1 MRHVGQ
7 KLVPL
12 LLFAVAATAGAQQQA
27 CDIDEGSPGQ
37 VARAVLDIQIAQSAQ
52 GDAAASK
59 LKDAVKLLTDG
70 DMTKNPVGRAYE
82 LGRVLVLWTAQPS
95 MAGGM
100 TTRGAVG
107 FTTNP
112 TAPYDLIAGIDSAFT
127 VVEQSNPACE
137 AQTAPWRQ
145 QKGWVDL
152 INHAIELANADK
164 ADSAAI
170 VAKRSLQLSRSAP
183 YGYMILA
190 QVAQKNNQLTEAA
203 GYYKQAIAAA
213 TDTSTADTRRQM
225 QLALANMLVDAADTA
240 SGATKTSLLADAK
253 AAFQA
258 LAADPGAK
266 YGEAASGGLARV
278 AVASGNVEEIK
289 ATYSKELANPT
300 SFTYPQLMNAAV
312 AAARANQQQDALQL
326 FSAARDANPYHR
338 DALYNLARL
347 YMLDSAYAKG
357 IPVVRQLIAVDPD
370 NPDNYQLMAI
380 AFANIQ
386 KNYTAK
392 QKMYDSTAKALGKRA
407 NTAKSAAVVKA
418 AVDSAAKINKF
429 ITAYGDSAKINVDS
443 ALKYNAMITNIP
455 GKVTFSLFNPSGDK
469 AEIAGTIT
477 NQTDAAKTFSL
488 KIDFLDKSGNVVSS
502 QTVSVGP
509 VEPQQSGS
517 FKTEGT
523 GANITAFRYAP
534 LN

>member
-1 MRHVGQ
+1 M
-7 KLVPL
+7 L
-12 LLFAVAATAGAQQQA
+12 LLAAAATAGAQQQS
-27 CDIDEGSPGQ
+27 CDIDEGSPSQ

-59 LKDAVKLLTDG
+59 LKDAVKLVTDG
-70 DMTKNPVGRAYE
+70 DMSKNPVGRAYQ
-82 LGRVLVLWTAQPS
+82 LGRALVLWSAQPS

-127 VVEQSNPACE
+127 VVESSNPACAAE
-137 AQTAPWRQ
+137 TAPWRQ

-164 ADSAAI
+164 SDSAAI
-170 VAKRSLQLSRSAP
+170 VAKRSLQLSKTAP
-183 YGYMILA
+183 YAYMILA
-190 QVAQKNNQLTEAA
+190 QVAQKNNQVTESMA
-203 GYYKQAIAAA
+203 YYKQAIAAA
-213 TDTSTADTRRQM
+213 TDTSQADTRRQM
-225 QLALANMLVDAADTA
+225 QLALGNLAADAADTA
-240 SGATKTSLLADAK
+240 SGATKTALLADAK

-266 YGEAASGGLARV
+266 YGEAASGGLARI
-278 AVASGNVEEIK
+278 AVASGNIDEIK
-289 ATYSKELANPT
+289 ATYAKELANP
-300 SFTYPQLMNAAV
+300 SAFTYSQLMNAAV
-312 AAARANQQQDALQL
+312 AAARAEQQDDALKL

-347 YMLDSAYAKG
+347 YMLDSAYDKG
-357 IPVVRQLIAVDPD
+357 IPIVRQLIAVDPD

-386 KNYTAK
+386 KGYTAK

-418 AVDSAAKINKF
+418 AVDSAAKMNKF

-443 ALKYNAMITNIP
+443 ALKYNAMITGIP
-455 GKVTFSLFNPSGDK
+455 GKVSFSLFNPNGEK
-469 AEIAGTIT
+469 AEIAGSIT
-477 NQTDAAKTFSL
+477 NQTDAAKTFEL
-488 KIDFLDKSGNVVSS
+488 KIEFLDKSGNVVSS
-502 QTVSVGP
+502 QTVNVGP
-509 VEPQQSGS
+509 IQPQQSAD
-517 FKTEGT
+517 FRTEGT
-523 GANITAFRYAP
+523 GANIVAFRYAP
-534 LN
+534 LS